1 MNNRKTKTSAA
12 SKLVLI
18 FLLVALCLVLA
29 GIGWVILNIPVQVEQ
44 TFGPASPELSSF
56 QRYTYAVRLALH
68 QNSLL
73 MPQGGSLEDWEFMI
87 SEGDS
92 IRTLALEI
100 YQAGFIADADVFIDY
115 LIYAGLDT
123 KIQAGKHTVNPQ
135 MNALEIAQELID
147 STPED
152 VIFGLLPGWRV
163 EEIAALLPGSG
174 LPFSETDFLFSVYNP
189 PTALSLEFW
198 NTPGSLEGLLAAG
211 EYEMPRETNL
221 EEFLKILIDSQRDV
235 FTPEVVAALSNQG
248 LSPYDGLILASIV
261 EREAVVDEEKPL
273 IASVFLN
280 RLAIGMRLES
290 DPTVQYAVGYN
301 LEQATWWTNPISSAQ
316 LQLESPYNSYLYAG
330 LPPTPICTPSLQAIQ
345 AVAFPAESPYYFFRA
360 ACDDSGK
367 HLFAETYEVHLLNAC
382 P

>member
-1 MNNRKTKTSAA
+1 
-12 SKLVLI
+12 
-18 FLLVALCLVLA
+18 
-29 GIGWVILNIPVQVEQ
+29 
-44 TFGPASPELSSF
+44 
-56 QRYTYAVRLALH
+56 
-68 QNSLL
+68 
-73 MPQGGSLEDWEFMI
+73 
-87 SEGDS
+87 
-92 IRTLALEI
+92 
-100 YQAGFIADADVFIDY
+100 
-115 LIYAGLDT
+115 
-123 KIQAGKHTVNPQ
+123 
-135 MNALEIAQELID
+135 
-147 STPED
+147 
-152 VIFGLLPGWRV
+152 
-163 EEIAALLPGSG
+163 
-174 LPFSETDFLFSVYNP
+174 
-189 PTALSLEFW
+189 
-198 NTPGSLEGLLAAG
+198 
-211 EYEMPRETNL
+211 MPRETNL